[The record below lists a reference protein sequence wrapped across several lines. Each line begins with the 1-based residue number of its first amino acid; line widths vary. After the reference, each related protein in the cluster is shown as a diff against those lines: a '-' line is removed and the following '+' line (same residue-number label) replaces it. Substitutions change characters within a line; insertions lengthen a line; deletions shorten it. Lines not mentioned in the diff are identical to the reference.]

1 MTRDE
6 PGDRPPPR
14 LLDRAPSE
22 RYGARVAEQRL
33 AATGPAPSTASAH
46 PLARATVAGLA
57 VAALGAVVHLVAATQ
72 LLWTGG
78 LLLIATSVGVAVGL
92 AVRAGA
98 VPRAGGTGAGRRRA
112 LAVALAI
119 ASLAVAFAASW
130 AGSGQYLGPFDYLA
144 QVYGLLVPLQVL
156 GAAAGALAGTR

>member
-1 MTRDE
+1 MAPMTPEE

-22 RYGARVAEQRL
+22 RYGARVAEER
-33 AATGPAPSTASAH
+33 AAPGSASAH

-78 LLLIATSVGVAVGL
+78 LLLVATSVGVAVGL
-92 AVRAGA
+92 AVRAAAGHG
-98 VPRAGGTGAGRRRA
+98 AGGSGPGRRRA
-112 LAVALAI
+112 LAVALAL
-119 ASLAVAFAASW
+119 ASLAFALAASW

-144 QVYGLLVPLQVL
+144 QVYGPLVPLQVL